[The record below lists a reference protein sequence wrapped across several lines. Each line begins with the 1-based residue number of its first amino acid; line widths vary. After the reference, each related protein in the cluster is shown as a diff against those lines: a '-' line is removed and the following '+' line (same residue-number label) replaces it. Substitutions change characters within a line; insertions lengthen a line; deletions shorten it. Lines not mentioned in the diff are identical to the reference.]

1 MELAFDIIQS
11 QDLPID
17 TLPTFTFK
25 KAGGTIGRSPNADWY
40 IADSKRQ
47 LSNVH
52 ASISFEDDQFFITDN
67 STNGTYFN
75 GEEASLNSGELHPVS
90 HGDVYELGFIKIRA
104 RLLQDPTNYRSP
116 ETNPNASR
124 DPLSN
129 HGTDESPSV
138 FDMIPDDS
146 FLSDGPIEELL
157 NSDEEII
164 LKQVEESTPSHTQM
178 DDVLL
183 KEQFISPIFNEE
195 ELSNDSLDDEIELEP
210 TYQPKRSKE
219 KINTTSKKK
228 IDSITNKEVPD
239 AQITSNE
246 PYLAALSK
254 GLGIELTNLEDPE
267 QTLFDIGSALRS
279 SVNGIQQ
286 LLRTR
291 TEIKNKLTANATTI
305 QGQGN
310 NPIKFTHDVNDALN
324 IIIHHKPGYL
334 QGIEAINQSCKDIQ
348 ANQLAIHDA
357 CQHTLDALIEKLS
370 PETLIYRF
378 VQDGIQS
385 KFGKPD
391 AKYWQAYSKLHKQI
405 SKDPDWRNA
414 LLEQDFAKQ
423 YESQLQML
431 TAALRV

>member
-11 QDLPID
+11 HDLPID

-47 LSNVH
+47 LSNIH
-52 ASISFEDDQFFITDN
+52 ASISYDKDQYFIMDT

-75 GEEASLNSGELHPVS
+75 GQEASLNTGELHPIS

-104 RLLQDPTNYRSP
+104 RILQDPTNYVSPKSTNNRSL
-116 ETNPNASR
+116 

-129 HGTDESPSV
+129 HGTDQDPSV

-146 FLSDGPIEELL
+146 FLSNTPIEELL
-157 NSDEEII
+157 NSDEEIL
-164 LKQVEESTPSHTQM
+164 LKQVEDNIPSQAII
-178 DDVLL
+178 DDALL
-183 KEQFISPIFNEE
+183 KEQFISPVFN
-195 ELSNDSLDDEIELEP
+195 DDIVNEDIDLEP
-210 TYQPKRSKE
+210 QPIESFVTEKSTQKQASEQPKTKS
-219 KINTTSKKK
+219 N
-228 IDSITNKEVPD
+228 
-239 AQITSNE
+239 TSNE
-246 PYLAALSK
+246 AYLAALSK
-254 GLGIELTNLEDPE
+254 GLGIELTNLENPE

-305 QGQGN
+305 QPQGN
-310 NPIKFTHDVNDALN
+310 NPIKFSHDVNDALN
-324 IIIHHKPGYL
+324 VIIHHKPGYL

-348 ANQLAIHDA
+348 ANQIAIHDA
-357 CQHTLDALIEKLS
+357 CQHTLDSLIEKLS
-370 PETLIYRF
+370 PQTLVYRF
-378 VQDGIQS
+378 VQDGIHS
-385 KFGKPD
+385 KFGKAD
-391 AKYWQAYSKLHKQI
+391 AQYWKAYAKLHEKI
-405 SKDPDWRNA
+405 SKDKDWRNA

-423 YESQLQML
+423 YESQLQIL
-431 TAALRV
+431 SAALRV

>member
-11 QDLPID
+11 HDLPTD

-52 ASISFEDDQFFITDN
+52 VSISYDDDQYFITDN

-75 GEEASLNSGELHPVS
+75 GQDASLNSGELHPVS

-104 RLLQDPTNYRSP
+104 RILQDPTNYLSP
-116 ETNPNASR
+116 EINNNSSL
-124 DPLSN
+124 DPLAN
-129 HGTDESPSV
+129 HGTEQNPSV

-146 FLSDGPIEELL
+146 FLSNTPIEELL
-157 NSDEEII
+157 NSDEEIL
-164 LKQVEESTPSHTQM
+164 LKQVEDTVPSQATV
-178 DDVLL
+178 DDTLL
-183 KEQFISPIFNEE
+183 KEQFISPVFKDDIINE
-195 ELSNDSLDDEIELEP
+195 DIELEAQPIESYDSEKVETKKSPQKTEQTKITP
-210 TYQPKRSKE
+210 TE
-219 KINTTSKKK
+219 NH
-228 IDSITNKEVPD
+228 ND
-239 AQITSNE
+239 A
-246 PYLAALSK
+246 YLAALSK
-254 GLGIELTNLEDPE
+254 GLGIELANLENPE

-305 QGQGN
+305 QAQGN
-310 NPIKFTHDVNDALN
+310 NPIKFSHDVNDALN
-324 IIIHHKPGYL
+324 VIINHKPGYL

-370 PETLIYRF
+370 PQTLIYRF
-378 VQDGIQS
+378 VQDGVQNR
-385 KFGKPD
+385 FGKAD
-391 AKYWQAYSKLHKQI
+391 AQYWQAYTKLHEKI
-405 SKDPDWRNA
+405 SKDKDWRNA

-431 TAALRV
+431 SAALRV

>member
-25 KAGGTIGRSPNADWY
+25 KAGGTIGRSPNSDWY
-40 IADSKRQ
+40 IADNKRQ

-52 ASISFEDDQFFITDN
+52 VSISYENDQFFISDS
-67 STNGTYFN
+67 STNGTYLD
-75 GEEASLNSGELHPVS
+75 GQEASLNNGELHPVS
-90 HGDVYELGFIKIRA
+90 HGDIYELGLIKIRA
-104 RLLQDPTNYRSP
+104 RLLQDPENYISP
-116 ETNPNASR
+116 SQNSL
-124 DPLSN
+124 DSSSN
-129 HGTDESPSV
+129 DEQSV

-146 FLSDGPIEELL
+146 FLSNAPIEELL
-157 NSDEEII
+157 NTDEDII
-164 LKQVEESTPSHTQM
+164 LKQVEDAVPPQSQM
-178 DDVLL
+178 DDTLL
-183 KEQFISPIFNEE
+183 KEQFISPVLYDDFDEGNNATSYTGEEQIIEDPIFSTQTRSTDNPIPE
-195 ELSNDSLDDEIELEP
+195 
-210 TYQPKRSKE
+210 SKE
-219 KINTTSKKK
+219 KTIEKENTAEQSQ
-228 IDSITNKEVPD
+228 
-239 AQITSNE
+239 A
-246 PYLAALSK
+246 YLAALSK

-279 SVNGIQQ
+279 SINGIQQ

-305 QGQGN
+305 QAQGN
-310 NPIKFTHDVNDALN
+310 NPIKFSHDVNDALN
-324 IIIHHKPGYL
+324 VIIHHKPGYL

-370 PETLIYRF
+370 PQTLTYRF
-378 VQDGIQS
+378 VQDGIQT
-385 KFGKPD
+385 KFTKPD
-391 AKYWQAYSKLHKQI
+391 ALYWQAYKKLHEQI
-405 SKDPDWRNA
+405 SHDSDWRNA

-431 TAALRV
+431 SAALRV

>member
-11 QDLPID
+11 HDLPID

-25 KAGGTIGRSPNADWY
+25 KTGGTIGRSPNADWY

-52 ASISFEDDQFFITDN
+52 ASISYDDEQYFITDN

-75 GEEASLNSGELHPVS
+75 GQEASLNSGELHPVS

-104 RLLQDPTNYRSP
+104 RILQDPTNYSSP
-116 ETNPNASR
+116 ETNSNKSL
-124 DPLSN
+124 DPLAN
-129 HGTDESPSV
+129 HGTDQNPSV

-146 FLSDGPIEELL
+146 FLSNTPIEELL
-157 NSDEEII
+157 NSDEEIL
-164 LKQVEESTPSHTQM
+164 LKQVKDTVPSQATV
-178 DDVLL
+178 DDSLL
-183 KEQFISPIFNEE
+183 KEQFISPVLKDDIINE
-195 ELSNDSLDDEIELEP
+195 DIELEAQPIESYDSEKVETKKSPQKTEQTKITP
-210 TYQPKRSKE
+210 TE
-219 KINTTSKKK
+219 NH
-228 IDSITNKEVPD
+228 ND
-239 AQITSNE
+239 A
-246 PYLAALSK
+246 YLAALSK
-254 GLGIELTNLEDPE
+254 GLGIELANLENPE

-305 QGQGN
+305 QAQGN
-310 NPIKFTHDVNDALN
+310 NPIKFSHDVNDALN
-324 IIIHHKPGYL
+324 VIINHKPGYL

-357 CQHTLDALIEKLS
+357 CLHTLDALIEKLS
-370 PETLIYRF
+370 PQTLIYRF
-378 VQDGIQS
+378 VQDGVQNR
-385 KFGKPD
+385 FGKAD
-391 AKYWQAYSKLHKQI
+391 AQYWQSYTKLHEKI
-405 SKDPDWRNA
+405 SKDKDWRNA

-431 TAALRV
+431 SAALRV

>member
-11 QDLPID
+11 HDLPID

-47 LSNVH
+47 LSNIH
-52 ASISFEDDQFFITDN
+52 ASISYDKEQYFIMDN

-75 GEEASLNSGELHPVS
+75 GQEASLNTGELHPIS

-104 RLLQDPTNYRSP
+104 RILQDPTNYVSP
-116 ETNPNASR
+116 ESTNNRSL

-129 HGTDESPSV
+129 HGTDQDPSV

-146 FLSDGPIEELL
+146 FLSNTPIEELL
-157 NSDEEII
+157 NSDEEIL
-164 LKQVEESTPSHTQM
+164 LKQVEDNIPSQAII
-178 DDVLL
+178 DDALL
-183 KEQFISPIFNEE
+183 KEQFISPVFN
-195 ELSNDSLDDEIELEP
+195 DDIVNEDIDLEP
-210 TYQPKRSKE
+210 QPIESFVTEKSTQKQASEQPKTKS
-219 KINTTSKKK
+219 N
-228 IDSITNKEVPD
+228 
-239 AQITSNE
+239 TSNE
-246 PYLAALSK
+246 AYLAALSK
-254 GLGIELTNLEDPE
+254 GLGIELTNLENPE

-305 QGQGN
+305 QAQGN
-310 NPIKFTHDVNDALN
+310 NPIKFSHDVNDALN
-324 IIIHHKPGYL
+324 VIIHHKPGYL

-348 ANQLAIHDA
+348 ANQIAIHDA
-357 CQHTLDALIEKLS
+357 CQHTLDSLIEKLS
-370 PETLIYRF
+370 PQTLVYRF
-378 VQDGIQS
+378 VQDGIHS
-385 KFGKPD
+385 KFGKAD
-391 AKYWQAYSKLHKQI
+391 AQYWKAYAKLHEKI
-405 SKDPDWRNA
+405 SKDKDWRNA

-423 YESQLQML
+423 YESQLQIL
-431 TAALRV
+431 SAALRV